1 MIYHLFQYLERI
13 GADIPGMGLMHY
25 LSFRA
30 MMATV
35 AAVLFAMLAG
45 KRIIRRLQRL
55 QIGDVP
61 RDLGLAGNE
70 LKKGVPTMGGIII
83 ILSILT
89 GVLLFCDLTS
99 IYVILLLV
107 STLWCGALGFADD
120 YLKLKGK
127 KQGKGER
134 DAKLHDGLPE
144 KAKLLGQVVL
154 GFIVGLTVWMS
165 PDIVVREKVADPAIE
180 VISERSDRDVNTE
193 TQVTSGRYQEEDV
206 VKSTKT
212 TIPFVKRHEFDY
224 RWLSPFKGAWGWY
237 AKWAI
242 YVLMIVLVI
251 TACSNGTN
259 LTDGLDG
266 LAAGTSAIVGVVI
279 GVLAWLSGN
288 LIDSNYL
295 NIMYIPGTGEIAIF
309 MSAFVGALIGFLW
322 YNSYPAQVFM
332 GDTGSLTI
340 GGIIGV
346 SAVLIRKELLLPLL
360 CGIFFVESLS
370 VILQRVHFKRTRIKY
385 GQGRRIWTISP
396 LHHHYQAWKVD
407 PVTKLEIIP
416 EGLNYSRPKPNDGHG
431 FHEVKVTIRFWIV
444 GVILAV
450 ATLALLKIR

>member
-1 MIYHLFQYLERI
+1 MIYHLFQYFERLGI
-13 GADIPGMGLMHY
+13 DLPGMGLMHY

-45 KRIIRRLQRL
+45 KRIIRQLQRH
-55 QIGDVP
+55 QIGETV
-61 RDLGLAGNE
+61 RDLGLQGQIE
-70 LKKGVPTMGGIII
+70 KKGTPTMGGVII

-89 GVLLFCDLTS
+89 GVLLFCDLTN

-107 STLWCGALGFADD
+107 STLWCGALGFTDD
-120 YLKLKGK
+120 YIKVFK
-127 KQGKGER
+127 KRKE
-134 DAKLHDGLPE
+134 GLSE
-144 KAKLLGQVVL
+144 KAKLLGQIVL

-165 PDIVVREKVADPAIE
+165 PDIVVREKVSDPAIE
-180 VISERSDRDVNTE
+180 VISDHSDRALNTE
-193 TQVTSGRYQEEDV
+193 TQVTTGRYQEEDV

-266 LAAGTSAIVGVVI
+266 LAAGTSAIVGVVLGI
-279 GVLAWLSGN
+279 LAWLSGN

-346 SAVLIRKELLLPLL
+346 CAVLIRKELLLPLL

-370 VILQRVHFKRTRIKY
+370 VLLQRSYFKATKRKY
-385 GQGRRIWTISP
+385 GEGRRIWSMTP
-396 LHHHYQAWKVD
+396 LHHHYQDKKQVPGQVLFAK
-407 PVTKLEIIP
+407 PVP
-416 EGLNYSRPKPNDGHG
+416 PH
-431 FHEVKVTIRFWIV
+431 HEAKITARFWIV
-444 GVILAV
+444 GIILAV
-450 ATLALLKIR
+450 STLALLKIR